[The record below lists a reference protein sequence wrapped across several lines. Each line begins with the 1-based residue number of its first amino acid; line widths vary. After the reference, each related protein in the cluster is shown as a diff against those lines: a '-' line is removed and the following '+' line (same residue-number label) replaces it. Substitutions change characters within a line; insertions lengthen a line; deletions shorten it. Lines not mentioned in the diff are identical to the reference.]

1 MNQENPLPPTGTGP
15 SGFARFLIL
24 LLLVFAVAGF
34 GLVTLCGGVFT
45 IAGLGGGEY
54 IGGVWV
60 ISVPSLLIGG
70 VLCWLCARQ
79 FLRFLRRQP

>member
-1 MNQENPLPPTGTGP
+1 MNNENPHLPVDTAP

-45 IAGLGGGEY
+45 IASLGGGEY
-54 IGGVWV
+54 IGGAWV
-60 ISVPSLLIGG
+60 MSVPSLLIGG

-79 FLRFLRRQP
+79 FLRFLRRKP